1 VFLPT
6 AGAGSSRWSAL
17 TGRATRTSAGLWRL
31 ITLTASEDGTGTTV
45 GWEQAFEDA
54 AVAAQVA
61 AIVIPA
67 NEENLDRL
75 TEEVLRS
82 AG

>member
-1 VFLPT
+1 MEHVNGPAFV
-6 AGAGSSRWSAL
+6 L
-17 TGRATRTSAGLWRL
+17 T
-31 ITLTASEDGTGTTV
+31 ITLTAADGAATIV
-45 GWEQAFEDA
+45 GWEQAFADA

-75 TEEVLRS
+75 TEEVLRPT
-82 AG
+82 G